1 MCCKT
6 YIEKHKQQLNRTLET
21 YSYQLKICIF
31 DEKKYIINF
40 IVKKNTKCP
49 LKKSLR
55 RILLYR
61 GSLLRLQALGV
72 KSVYSYTL
80 GKETGVSA
88 EQVRKDFSEYQIKG
102 NQRGGY
108 YVEELINEMSRIFFQ
123 GGNKN
128 IIVVGRGNIGSS
140 LTNYDKFIERQIN
153 IVASFDIDP
162 SKQRSRS
169 EIPVYGMERLGEIIK
184 RFTVRAAIIAVPEMA
199 AQLVCDQL
207 VGFGIEGIINF
218 APVILKV
225 PDDIIINNVNLS
237 DEIESVIY
245 CVTRET
251 ENEPH

>member
-1 MCCKT
+1 M
-6 YIEKHKQQLNRTLET
+6 
-21 YSYQLKICIF
+21 
-31 DEKKYIINF
+31 
-40 IVKKNTKCP
+40 KKNTKCP
-49 LKKSLR
+49 LRKSLR

-72 KSVYSYTL
+72 KKVFSYTL

-108 YVEELINEMSRIFFQ
+108 HVDELIRGMEKIFYQ
-123 GGNKN
+123 SGSEH
-128 IIVVGRGNIGSS
+128 IIIVGRGNIGSS
-140 LTNYDKFIERQIN
+140 LSNYNRFIQRNIN

-162 SKQRSRS
+162 SKQRIRS
-169 EIPVYGMERLGEIIK
+169 DIPVYTMDRLGEVIQ
-184 RFTVRAAIIAVPEMA
+184 RFSVRTAIIAVPDMA

-207 VGFGIEGIINF
+207 VGFGVQGIINF

-225 PDDIIINNVNLS
+225 PNNIIVNNINLS

-245 CVTRET
+245 CVS
-251 ENEPH
+251 NN